1 MSPEVAISTH
11 ELSKR
16 YAITQPIG
24 EPTLRGVIYSFFRNP
39 LNFFRREPKEYFWAL
54 QNVSIEIF
62 QGEVVGIIG
71 KNGSGKSTLLKILS
85 RVTRPTRGRAYV
97 RGRIGSLLEAGAG
110 FHEDLTGR
118 ENVYFSGILL
128 GMTRQ
133 EIRKKFDAIV
143 SFAEVE
149 DFIDTPL
156 RHYSNGMITRL
167 GFAVA
172 AHLEPEI
179 LIIDE
184 ALAVGDLYFQ
194 RKCMQKMEEV
204 SRNSG
209 KTILFVSHQMDL
221 IRQISHRV
229 IWLHEGQVRMVG
241 TPDEVIPFYE
251 RELLLSNGATSSSS
265 GMKEYSAQFV
275 HWYLRP
281 SQRNYVLKGPT
292 SAQVV
297 FVLRVSTSLRAPH
310 YTLSL
315 YDSEGHLL
323 WSDSSSLETL
333 DPGLYELSYDFP
345 LLPLLPGSYQ
355 WRISLYDNST
365 LIEKWYG
372 VPLLQVESP
381 TGNRSLFLEQGV
393 MQLPYKREI
402 TYQSP
407 SSLLS

>member
-1 MSPEVAISTH
+1 MSTEVAISTH

-16 YAITQPIG
+16 YAINQSIS
-24 EPTLRGVIYSFFRNP
+24 EDTLRGAIHSFFRNP
-39 LNFFRREPKEYFWAL
+39 LGIFQKTHQEYLWAL
-54 QNVSIEIF
+54 RNVSIEILR
-62 QGEVVGIIG
+62 GEVVGIIG

-85 RVTRPTRGRAYV
+85 RVTRPTKGKAYV
-97 RGRIGSLLEAGAG
+97 RGRVGSLLEAGAG
-110 FHEDLTGR
+110 FHPDLTGR

-133 EIRKKFDAIV
+133 EIRRKFDAIV

-149 DFIDTPL
+149 SFIDTPL
-156 RHYSNGMITRL
+156 RHYSSGMVTRL

-194 RKCMQKMEEV
+194 RKCLQKIEEV

-209 KTILFVSHQMDL
+209 RTILFVSHQMDL
-221 IRQISHRV
+221 IRQVAHKI
-229 IWLHEGQVRMVG
+229 IWLHEGKVRMMG
-241 TPDEVIPFYE
+241 SPDEVLPHYE
-251 RELLLSNGATSSSS
+251 RALLFPNGSDLSSLDT
-265 GMKEYSAQFV
+265 ETYPAQFI
-275 HWYLRP
+275 HWYLKP
-281 SQRNYVLKGPT
+281 SQQSYILYGAD

-297 FVLRVSTSLRAPH
+297 FVLKVNTNLNSPH
-310 YTLSL
+310 YMLAL

-323 WSDSSSLETL
+323 WSDSTFLEPL
-333 DPGLYELSYDFP
+333 LPGLYELSYEFP

-355 WRISLYDNST
+355 WRISLYNGEN
-365 LIEKWYG
+365 LIEKWHG

-381 TGNRSLFLEQGV
+381 KHVHSLFTNRGV

-402 TYQSP
+402 TCQSP